1 MARLTSKYQLTLP
14 RAIAQRIGLKPG
26 DEIDCE
32 AAGDMVRVKPKV
44 MSRTEGF
51 SITDRLVLFDLA
63 SERVRH
69 REHSG
74 PATRENVRDWTRDEL
89 YER

>member
-14 RAIAQRIGLKPG
+14 RAIARRIGLTPG

-44 MSRTEGF
+44 VSRTEGF
-51 SITDRLVLFDLA
+51 SITDRMVLFDLA
-63 SERVRH
+63 SERIRH
-69 REHSG
+69 RAHSG
-74 PATRENVRDWTRDEL
+74 LATGENARDWTRDDL